1 MVQQGVDVSD
11 AGPVPAGNTGQHL
24 REAAGVLLPTVEPMV
39 PQELLIC
46 PLQPGDRAARRGG
59 GNTMFSLFLFVCFV
73 FKSDFYNTLCL
84 SVFPGFNMTI
94 GSLLHILS
102 TEQPLKG

>member
-11 AGPVPAGNTGQHL
+11 AGPVPTGNTGQHL

-46 PLQPGDRAARRGG
+46 PLQPGDSSKTGG
-59 GNTMFSLFLFVCFV
+59 RKRHAQPFSVCLF
-73 FKSDFYNTLCL
+73 
-84 SVFPGFNMTI
+84 
-94 GSLLHILS
+94 
-102 TEQPLKG
+102 

>member
-46 PLQPGDRAARRGG
+46 PLQPGDSSKTGG
-59 GNTMFSLFLFVCFV
+59 EETPCSAFFCFV
-73 FKSDFYNTLCL
+73 FKSDIYN
-84 SVFPGFNMTI
+84 
-94 GSLLHILS
+94 ILYV
-102 TEQPLKG
+102 

>member
-46 PLQPGDRAARRGG
+46 PLQPGDRAARRGEE
-59 GNTMFSLFLFVCFV
+59 TPCSTFFCLFVLFLNLTSIILYMFECISRFQHDYRITASY
-73 FKSDFYNTLCL
+73 FLYRTTL
-84 SVFPGFNMTI
+84 
-94 GSLLHILS
+94 
-102 TEQPLKG
+102 